1 MVRVYTLYR
10 VSTVGQVDHDDIPM
24 QRIACREF
32 VESQKD
38 WEIVKELYEK
48 GVSGYKVKTEN
59 RDAIME
65 IKADAMAGKFDVLLV
80 FMFDRLGRR
89 DDETPFV
96 VQWFVSHGIRVWSV
110 KEGEQRFDSHVDKL
124 LNYIRFWQASGESE
138 KTSIRVRAKHQ
149 QMVLA
154 GEYRGGLVPFGF
166 DAVYLGRVNKKNKPV
181 KDLVRNEEE
190 AAIKAECYHK
200 IVDEGYGGNRLANWL
215 NERGVK
221 TKKGTTL
228 WRATSV
234 RAMIGNPIDRGQMH
248 LGDTLSEP
256 IDALRIIDDYYFYKA
271 VELMRARGAE
281 NAQNRRGPLRTDSG
295 GLLTGIIYCAE
306 CGERLCINHCRKVQK
321 TNDGNREYRWNV
333 YRCYRKVNSR
343 RTCTGQSTY
352 NAEKVEEA
360 VLNVVRDFFSR
371 VRRIPQEA
379 QLKAAMK
386 REENTQ
392 AKALKDAEAAIEKV
406 AKAVSALEDEAV
418 KALTGESR
426 LDLDIINQLMPKQ
439 QAALKQAQ
447 EEYQRIL
454 LANQA
459 EEETLALKRLQI
471 RKTLEWA
478 EMFDSAPLETK
489 QMILAE
495 LIERV
500 DVARGY
506 EIRIKIKLTARQFL
520 DMAKTSPYLLAY
532 AG

>member
-1 MVRVYTLYR
+1 MTRVYALYR

-24 QRIACREF
+24 QRIAYHEF
-32 VESQKD
+32 AEQQQE
-38 WEIVKELYEK
+38 WEITKEFYEK
-48 GVSGYKVKTEN
+48 GVSGYKVSSEK
-59 RDAIME
+59 RDAILE

-96 VQWFVSHGIRVWSV
+96 VQWFAAHGIRVWSAR
-110 KEGEQRFDSHVDKL
+110 EGEQRFDTHVDKL

-138 KTSIRVRAKHQ
+138 KTSIRVRAKQQ

-166 DAVYLGRVNKKNKPV
+166 DAVNLGRVNKKGQPV

-190 AAIKAECYHK
+190 AAIKAEVYHK

-221 TKKGTTL
+221 TKRGTTL

-256 IDALRIIDDYYFYKA
+256 MDALRIIDDYYFYKA
-271 VELMRARGAE
+271 IELIRARGAE
-281 NAQNRRGPLRTDSG
+281 NAHNRRGPLRTDAG

-306 CGERLCINHCRKVQK
+306 CGERLCINHCKKKQH
-321 TNDGNREYRWNV
+321 TGNGVREYRWNV

-352 NAEKVEEA
+352 NAERIEEA

-371 VRRIPQEA
+371 VRRIPQDS
-379 QLKAAMK
+379 QVKAAMQ

-392 AKALKDAEAAIEKV
+392 AKALKDAEAAIEKAV
-406 AKAVSALEDEAV
+406 KAVSALEDEAV

-426 LDLDIINQLMPKQ
+426 LDLEIINQLMPKQ
-439 QAALKQAQ
+439 KAALESAR

-454 LANQA
+454 LVNQA
-459 EEETLALKRLQI
+459 EEETLEAKRKQAQKLVKWGQ
-471 RKTLEWA
+471 LFE
-478 EMFDSAPLETK
+478 DAPLAQK

-495 LIERV
+495 IIDRIEV
-500 DVARGY
+500 GRGY
-506 EIRIKIKLTARQFL
+506 RIRIKFKLTARQFIEP
-520 DMAKTSPYLLAY
+520 D
-532 AG
+532 AGEKQVEKAS

>member
-1 MVRVYTLYR
+1 MVRVYALYR
-10 VSTVGQVDHDDIPM
+10 VSTVGQVDHDDIPL

-32 VESQKD
+32 AETQPD
-38 WEIVKELYEK
+38 WKIVKELYEK

-138 KTSIRVRAKHQ
+138 KTAIRVRAKHQ

-154 GEYRGGLVPFGF
+154 GEYRGGLIPFGF

-190 AAIKAECYHK
+190 AAIKAEVYHK
-200 IVDEGYGGNRLANWL
+200 IVDEGYGGNRIANWL
-215 NERGVK
+215 NERGIK
-221 TKKGTTL
+221 TKRGTTL

-256 IDALRIIDDYYFYKA
+256 IESLRIVDDYYFYKA
-271 VELMRARGAE
+271 IEIIKQRGKE
-281 NAQNRRGPLRTDSG
+281 FNDNREVALRTDGG

-306 CGERLCINHCRKVQK
+306 CGERLCINHCKKKRE
-321 TNDGNREYRWNV
+321 TRDGKHEYHWNV

-343 RTCTGQSTY
+343 LTCNGQTTY
-352 NAEKVEEA
+352 NAEKV
-360 VLNVVRDFFSR
+360 VLAFIRCFFAQI
-371 VRRIPQEA
+371 RRIPQDTQIA
-379 QLKAAMK
+379 AAMR
-386 REENTQ
+386 REESTQ
-392 AKALKDAEAAIEKV
+392 TKALKDAEAAIEK
-406 AKAVSALEDEAV
+406 ATKAVTALEEEAV

-426 LDLDIINQLMPKQ
+426 LDLSIINQLMPKQ
-439 QAALKQAQ
+439 RAALDQAQ

-459 EEETLALKRLQI
+459 EEETLAAKRQQI
-471 RKTLEWA
+471 RKVTEWA
-478 EMFDSAPLETK
+478 EIFDNAPNATK
-489 QMILAE
+489 QMILAN

-500 DVARGY
+500 TVGRGY
-506 EIRIKIKLTARQFL
+506 RIHIDMKLSARQFL
-520 DMAKTSPYLLAY
+520 EPDAKQPFSSAS
-532 AG
+532 